1 MTINGLDNSIDEFI
15 RARADSPKAKQSM
28 YNTISTLGYVSKDD
42 IEEDPI
48 DVTSKNLLNVY
59 MLGSHLNTNLI
70 NIGNTTPQTIENRT
84 ISRRER

>member
-1 MTINGLDNSIDEFI
+1 
-15 RARADSPKAKQSM
+15 M
-28 YNTISTLGYVSKDD
+28 YNTISTLGYVSKED